1 VLYIYT
7 DLHVLGTTAIRCD
20 QGEDNRR
27 FTFKP
32 EISLLASFE
41 PSFVHASRDE
51 YPPLTALH
59 AAAYAREVAK
69 ATTADSGGGSG
80 SSSAVS
86 KVYDSATDAALTID
100 NNGDDDRNS
109 KSTQYCC
116 TIVQSLSDSR
126 TALHCV

>member
-1 VLYIYT
+1 VLCELLYLYT
-7 DLHVLGTTAIRCD
+7 NLHALDTVTVRCD

-51 YPPLTALH
+51 YPPLTAVH

-69 ATTADSGGGSG
+69 ATTAADSG

-109 KSTQYCC
+109 KCTHYCY
-116 TIVQSLSDSR
+116 TLVQSLSDSR
-126 TALHCV
+126 TA